1 MTAAQEIL
9 IIDDEP
15 AIRRFLKS
23 SLLAHGFAVTEADTG
38 AAGLAALTRGNFA
51 LAVVDL
57 GLPDIDGHALVHAIR
72 TQSPLPIIVLSVR
85 DDEAGK
91 VAALDGG
98 ADDYVTKPFG
108 IEEFMA
114 RIRAALRHRLQEQGR
129 TAVFR
134 NGDLTID
141 ILAREVMMRGEVVKL
156 SRREF
161 DLLLYLAEHVGKV
174 VTHSQALSH
183 VWGAAHGEDVEYLRV
198 YIRQLRQKIEAD
210 PQQPALILTE
220 PGVGYRMKLAD
231 AI

>member
-1 MTAAQEIL
+1 MSGALEIL

-23 SLLAHGFAVTEADTG
+23 SLLAHDFAVTEAGTG
-38 AAGLAALTRGNFA
+38 AAGLAALARGNFA

-57 GLPDIDGHALVHAIR
+57 GLPDMDGHELVRAIR
-72 TQSPLPIIVLSVR
+72 AQSPLPIIVLSVR

-114 RIRAALRHRLQEQGR
+114 RIRAALRHRLQQQGR
-129 TAVFR
+129 AAVFR
-134 NGDLTID
+134 NGDLAID
-141 ILAREVMMRGEVVKL
+141 ILAREVTMRGEVIKL

-174 VTHSQALSH
+174 VTHGQALGH

-198 YIRQLRQKIEAD
+198 YIRQLRQKIETD

-220 PGVGYRMKLAD
+220 PGVGYRMKLVD
-231 AI
+231 S

>member
-1 MTAAQEIL
+1 MSGALEIL
-9 IIDDEP
+9 VIDDEP

-23 SLLAHGFAVTEADTG
+23 SLLAHDFAVTEAETG
-38 AAGLAALTRGNFA
+38 KAALAALARGNFA

-57 GLPDIDGHALVHAIR
+57 GLPDMDGHELVRAIR
-72 TQSPLPIIVLSVR
+72 ALSPMPIIVLSVR

-129 TAVFR
+129 AAVFR

-141 ILAREVMMRGEVVKL
+141 ILAREVKARGEIGQAVAARIRFAAL
-156 SRREF
+156 SR
-161 DLLLYLAEHVGKV
+161 
-174 VTHSQALSH
+174 
-183 VWGAAHGEDVEYLRV
+183 
-198 YIRQLRQKIEAD
+198 
-210 PQQPALILTE
+210 
-220 PGVGYRMKLAD
+220 
-231 AI
+231 